1 MDFIRDSE
9 ETNKTEGFRE
19 KFGGR
24 LKAVNTKIL
33 LCAART

>member
-1 MDFIRDSE
+1 MEFIRDSE

-19 KFGGR
+19 KFGGQ
-24 LKAVNTKIL
+24 LKAGNTPVL